1 MEVSAPMNTGSAF
14 PEYRS
19 AGTKSDGASFSDTLR
34 EKEPARKI
42 GRPRRYG
49 APDMSR
55 NTALAGRTVSKGSF
69 NITYDENG
77 YAISATNYRHEHF
90 AGTDYAIQ
98 APPAEEAS
106 SGYAAPPPETAS
118 EPVPE
123 VQGTE
128 PGFQSEPVASV
139 SSGAPAERGAG
150 TGAERSTSAETGYLE
165 RYPLGG
171 MYTQPLNWALFSE
184 EDEEKKKYL

>member
-1 MEVSAPMNTGSAF
+1 MEVSAPMNTGSAY

-19 AGTKSDGASFSDTLR
+19 AGTKSDGASFSDTLK

-55 NTALAGRTVSKGSF
+55 NASLAGRTVSKGGF

-98 APPAEEAS
+98 APSAGGS

-118 EPVPE
+118 PKPE
-123 VQGTE
+123 VRETGS
-128 PGFQSEPVASV
+128 QSGPAASV
-139 SSGAPAERGAG
+139 SSAALPERGAG
-150 TGAERSTSAETGYLE
+150 AGTGYLG
-165 RYPLGG
+165 RNPLGG
-171 MYTQPLNWALFSE
+171 MYTLPLNWNLFSE

>member
-1 MEVSAPMNTGSAF
+1 MEVSAPMNTGSAL

-42 GRPRRYG
+42 GPPRRYG
-49 APDMSR
+49 EPDMSR

-98 APPAEEAS
+98 APPAEDAS

-118 EPVPE
+118 LVPE
-123 VQGTE
+123 ARETDSQ
-128 PGFQSEPVASV
+128 PEPVASV
-139 SSGAPAERGAG
+139 SSGAAAERGGG
-150 TGAERSTSAETGYLE
+150 TETGYLG

-171 MYTQPLNWALFSE
+171 MYTLPLNWDLFSE
-184 EDEEKKKYL
+184 EDEEKKRYL